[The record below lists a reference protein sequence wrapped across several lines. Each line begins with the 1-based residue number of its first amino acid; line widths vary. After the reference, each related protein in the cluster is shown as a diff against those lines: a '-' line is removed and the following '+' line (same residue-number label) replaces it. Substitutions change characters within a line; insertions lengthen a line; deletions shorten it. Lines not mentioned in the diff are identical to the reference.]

1 MIIPKDLR
9 DKETIDETKIQ
20 QVTGVKKVQVV
31 DKCLLRKLIPHF
43 NEFVFL
49 PGDYI
54 DL

>member
-31 DKCLLRKLIPHF
+31 DKMLIKKAYPP
-43 NEFVFL
+43 L
-49 PGDYI
+49 
-54 DL
+54 